1 MGGSAVIALMV
12 LLPLAGLVV
21 VMGVLLIL
29 GRWVRSLRRRGKLH
43 YSSRTTPGSDFS
55 SSSSGM

>member
-1 MGGSAVIALMV
+1 MDGSVVALMV
-12 LLPLAGLVV
+12 LLPLAGLVI
-21 VMGVLLIL
+21 VMGVFFVL
-29 GRWVRSLRRRGKLH
+29 GRWMRSLRRRGKLH

>member
-1 MGGSAVIALMV
+1 MDGSVVALMV
-12 LLPLAGLVV
+12 LLPLAGLVIL
-21 VMGVLLIL
+21 MGVFFVL
-29 GRWVRSLRRRGKLH
+29 GRWMRSLRRRGKLH